1 MEMRLN
7 REASRAAPPT
17 AAAGAC
23 VRKKVPE
30 SGRNGEKGGRR
41 ERGRGGRRKTVKSQ
55 NFKEED
61 WLGDHPV
68 AAGPD
73 CSLNVR

>member
-1 MEMRLN
+1 M
-7 REASRAAPPT
+7 
-17 AAAGAC
+17 G
-23 VRKKVPE
+23 RKE
-30 SGRNGEKGGRR
+30 EGGREGGVGG
-41 ERGRGGRRKTVKSQ
+41 ERLKSQ

>member
-7 REASRAAPPT
+7 REASRAALPA

-30 SGRNGEKGGRR
+30 SGRKGEEEGGER
-41 ERGRGGRRKTVKSQ
+41 EREGGSTVKSQ

-68 AAGPD
+68 AAGPV

>member
-23 VRKKVPE
+23 VRRKVPE
-30 SGRNGEKGGRR
+30 NWDKWGERRR
-41 ERGRGGRRKTVKSQ
+41 ERGRGQKTGKSQ
-55 NFKEED
+55 HFKEED
-61 WLGDHPV
+61 WLEDHPV
-68 AAGPD
+68 AAGPV